1 MIVVCYH
8 DMKDIKKVLPA
19 DGSTFFMGF
28 FVHHQVEVDA
38 PLFDKITQF
47 FVLFIFYQNAV

>member
-1 MIVVCYH
+1 
-8 DMKDIKKVLPA
+8 
-19 DGSTFFMGF
+19 MGF

-38 PLFDKITQF
+38 PLFDKITQI